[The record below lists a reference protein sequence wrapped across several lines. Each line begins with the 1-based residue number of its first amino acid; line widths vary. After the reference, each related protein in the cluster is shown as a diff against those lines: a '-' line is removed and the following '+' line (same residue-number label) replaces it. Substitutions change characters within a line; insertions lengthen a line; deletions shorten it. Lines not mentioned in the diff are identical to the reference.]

1 MYCAA
6 RIITQEK
13 LLKRIMKGPQKLRFS
28 AGRNIA
34 MKVPSHEYSRTVEFY
49 KDVIGLPLID
59 REAES
64 VIFQF
69 GDKRLWID
77 REDQISRA
85 EIWLEIVT
93 NDVESAEKHLRNKG
107 VIRRNRIEEL
117 PEGFEGFWIT
127 NPADIIHLVSSDRDQ

>member
-1 MYCAA
+1 LCG
-6 RIITQEK
+6 Q
-13 LLKRIMKGPQKLRFS
+13 
-28 AGRNIA
+28 NN
-34 MKVPSHEYSRTVEFY
+34 YSRKITKEDNEGTSKIEILCGQEY
-49 KDVIGLPLID
+49 CH
-59 REAES
+59 E
-64 VIFQF
+64 F

-77 REDQISRA
+77 REDQISQA